1 MVALFKKNMARDGKS
16 KEGKNSNNS
25 INRTKRSLQDPS
37 PKKDEMGNL
46 SKNKKP
52 RIDTE
57 HMLDYRSVVEAQI
70 VKMCIDCDEDYEAT
84 YDEQGV
90 VSCWICGLVCH
101 GCRNHRGIQERELYV
116 ISKGYTW
123 MCRECKRDALKLKKK
138 NQNWAREVGHLS
150 ESDSENIK
158 EDEVE
163 IINDFTKLSEAKKR
177 KLSESEGKTDKNKDK
192 SSNSSVNSNA
202 SKIDDENVN
211 GGDTDR
217 NKSGN
222 MPGEPVTK
230 STSQQI
236 NTLRLNK
243 DALNRTIV
251 GCMTAIFKLPLKILR
266 STGKIK
272 MGALCTL
279 RHPFPIL

>member
-1 MVALFKKNMARDGKS
+1 
-16 KEGKNSNNS
+16 
-25 INRTKRSLQDPS
+25 
-37 PKKDEMGNL
+37 
-46 SKNKKP
+46 
-52 RIDTE
+52 
-57 HMLDYRSVVEAQI
+57 MLDYRNIVEAQI
-70 VKMCIDCDEDYEAT
+70 IKMCIDCNEDYEAT
-84 YDEQGV
+84 YDEPGV

-101 GCRNHRGIQERELYV
+101 GCRSHRGIQERELYV

-138 NQNWAREVGHLS
+138 NQNWAGELGHLS

-158 EDEVE
+158 DEVE
-163 IINDFTKLSEAKKR
+163 IINDFAKLSEAKKR

-217 NKSGN
+217 NKSGSK
-222 MPGEPVTK
+222 PGEPVIK

-236 NTLRLNK
+236 KTLRLNK
-243 DALNRTIV
+243 DALNRTSWLHDSHIQV
-251 GCMTAIFKLPLKILR
+251 AIEDIEKYGEIKNE
-266 STGKIK
+266 ST
-272 MGALCTL
+272 LYVF
-279 RHPFPIL
+279 HPFPIL